1 MFKSPC
7 KDCNDRSVGFHSFC
21 EQYIT
26 AKAAYIEDKDRVRQL
41 KEADRI
47 CNAAKMDAVIK
58 TKRMFRKRGE
68 K

>member
-7 KDCNDRSVGFHSFC
+7 KDCKDRAVGCHSSC
-21 EQYIT
+21 ERYIT
-26 AKAAYIEDKDRVRQL
+26 AKAAYIEDKERAKQL

>member
-7 KDCNDRSVGFHSFC
+7 KDCKDRAVGCHSFC
-21 EQYIT
+21 ERYIT
-26 AKAAYIEDKDRVRQL
+26 AKAAYIEGKERARQL

-47 CNAAKMDAVIK
+47 CDTAKMDAVIK